1 MFSPTT
7 GRPESGAANNPEPPQ
22 AANIRHPRSGG
33 GWGVGAFDIIGI
45 ASRNLLR
52 YRRRSLLTLLL
63 IVIGMVAVLLFIA
76 VAGSFKSMMVG
87 QITDAVLGHIQV
99 HRKGYVASIDNLPLN
114 LNLKPQMVAKVEEA
128 LKANPAVE
136 AWSPRVKFG
145 GMFSNFAE
153 TTSIRVNGID
163 PAREVSTTPLLQG
176 RMIEGDKAGA
186 LVGRGQIVI
195 PALLA
200 RGMKTKV
207 GDTVVLV
214 ATNRDGSVNGKTFVV
229 RGVLEGVT
237 GPGGRDGYIHID
249 DARDLL
255 RMTEAEVSE
264 MVVRLK
270 DFSRL
275 NKIDAQLKQALGGVA
290 NKEGKPVLEVHT
302 WADLSPF
309 ANLAR
314 MIDLMTLFIK
324 IVLVSIVLVSV
335 MNVMIMAVYER
346 IREIGTIAA
355 IGTPPSRILALFLAE
370 GLMLGIVG
378 TVAGTAVSLAAI
390 FGINLWQ
397 PTFNFG
403 QQQNL
408 VMAPSIAGGDV
419 LTIAA
424 MVVAVAILAS
434 LQPAWK
440 ASRMD
445 PISALRHV

>member
-1 MFSPTT
+1 MFD
-7 GRPESGAANNPEPPQ
+7 
-22 AANIRHPRSGG
+22 
-33 GWGVGAFDIIGI
+33 VLDI

-87 QITDAVLGHIQV
+87 QITDSVLGHVQV

-128 LKANPAVE
+128 LTQNAAVE
-136 AWSPRVKFG
+136 TWSSRVKFG

-153 TTSIRVNGID
+153 TTSIRINGID
-163 PAREVSTTPLLQG
+163 PAREAAATPLLPG
-176 RMIEGDKAGA
+176 RMVEGDKTGA
-186 LVGRGQIVI
+186 LVGKGQIVI
-195 PALLA
+195 PQLLA
-200 RGMKTKV
+200 RGMKTMV
-207 GDTVVLV
+207 GDTVVVV

-229 RGVLEGVT
+229 RGILESVT

-249 DARDLL
+249 DARELL

-264 MVVRLK
+264 IVVRLK

-275 NKIDAQLKQALGGVA
+275 DKIDAQLKQALGGLT
-290 NKEGKPVLEVHT
+290 NKEGKPALEVHT

-314 MIDLMTLFIK
+314 MIDLMTVFIK

-355 IGTPPSRILALFLAE
+355 IGTPPSRILWLFLTE
-370 GLMLGIVG
+370 GLMLGIAG
-378 TVAGTAVSLAAI
+378 TVAGTILSLAAI
-390 FGINLWQ
+390 LGINLWQ

-408 VMAPSIAGGDV
+408 VMAPSIATGDV

-424 MVVAVAILAS
+424 MVVVVAVVAS

>member
-1 MFSPTT
+1 ML
-7 GRPESGAANNPEPPQ
+7 
-22 AANIRHPRSGG
+22 
-33 GWGVGAFDIIGI
+33 DILSV

-114 LNLKPQMVAKVEEA
+114 LNLKPPMVAKVEEA
-128 LKANPAVE
+128 LQANPAVE

-200 RGMKTKV
+200 RGMKTRV

-249 DARDLL
+249 DARELL

-275 NKIDAQLKQALGGVA
+275 NKIDAQLKQALEGVA
-290 NKEGKPVLEVHT
+290 NKEGKPALEVHT